1 MSRSRAV
8 FFCLIVLSFSP
19 VLARAADALA
29 QQTEMMQSG
38 KPPDSACR
46 EILNSS
52 SQDWKGY
59 ADAGRCH
66 FAAGDYMQAA
76 TSFEKA
82 AQLRPDDLETMN
94 WLGRSYLQDR
104 QPEKVLEYVKHL
116 SAATANSA
124 VAHFLLARAYD
135 AQDKLDE
142 ARRELQ
148 LAMDANPQV
157 HGAHFA
163 LGFIAWTIR
172 DLATAEQEFRRELK
186 SNPRMDMAYYY
197 LAEALEVQ
205 GKIDEA
211 EAVISQMGR
220 EVPDS
225 YFCYFGVGKL
235 HEQKR
240 DFAKAVESFRKATQI
255 DPDNPEGH
263 YRLGLALRKMGETAQ
278 ANAELELHNK
288 IRARMCPMCG
298 QGMGRM
304 RPHLPDF
311 S

>member
-1 MSRSRAV
+1 M
-8 FFCLIVLSFSP
+8 
-19 VLARAADALA
+19 
-29 QQTEMMQSG
+29 EMTQSG
-38 KPPDSACR
+38 KPPDPACR

-52 SQDWKGY
+52 PQDWKGHM
-59 ADAGRCH
+59 AAGQCH
-66 FAAGDYMQAA
+66 FAAGDSMQAVS
-76 TSFEKA
+76 SFEKA
-82 AQLRPDDLETMN
+82 AQLRPDDLETLN
-94 WLGRSYLQDR
+94 WLGRSYIQDR
-104 QPEKVLEYVKHL
+104 QPEKVLEVVNHL
-116 SAATANSA
+116 PPATANSA

-142 ARRELQ
+142 ARLQ
-148 LAMDANPQV
+148 LHLALEAEPQFR
-157 HGAHFA
+157 GAHFA

-172 DLATAEQEFRRELK
+172 DLAAAEKEFRLELK
-186 SNPRMDMAYYY
+186 MNPRMDLAYYY

-225 YFCYFGVGKL
+225 YFYFFGVGKL

-263 YRLGLALRKMGETAQ
+263 YRLGMALRKLGETAQ
-278 ANAELELHNK
+278 ANAELDLHNK